1 MRHRFHTLYYL
12 MRDKSFFLG
21 IVSVEVVTAGVVN
34 GSQLDKMGNFS
45 VELNKRAQIIIP
57 TDSLAGLGIGTNGTS

>member
-34 GSQLDKMGNFS
+34 QLDKLGNFS